1 LTTISAGPLDPGGPV
16 LLVGA
21 GKLGGAL
28 LDGWLDGGLDPRLAY
43 VLDPGLSEPAAER
56 LSALG
61 VTLQPQAPDLSNAVA
76 IVVAV
81 KPQMAASVLPAVA
94 TYAGPSSVVISVMAG
109 QTLEVIGAA
118 LPQGAAVVRAMPN
131 TPASVGRGITGCFA
145 GSGVSATQKALVDR
159 LLRAVG
165 DVVWVDD
172 EDLIDAVTGVSGSGP
187 AYVFLLVEALAKA
200 GVAAGLPADV
210 AETLARKTVEGAGEL
225 LVRSPEPPATLRRN
239 VTSPNGTT
247 AAALDVLMA
256 EDGLEALM
264 ERAVAAATKR
274 AKELARPG

>member
-1 LTTISAGPLDPGGPV
+1 LTTISAGPLDPGGPI

-28 LDGWLDGGLDPRLAY
+28 LDGWLDRGLDPRLAY
-43 VLDPGLSEPAAER
+43 VLDPGLPQPVAAR

-61 VTLQPQAPDLSNAVA
+61 VTLQPKAPDISDAAA

-81 KPQMAASVLPAVA
+81 KPQMAASVLPAVLA
-94 TYAGPSSVVISVMAG
+94 YAGPSSVVISVMAG

-118 LPQGAAVVRAMPN
+118 FSQGTAIVRAMPN

-145 GSGVSATQKALVDR
+145 GPRVDSGQRALVDR

-200 GVAAGLPADV
+200 GVAAGLPAEV
-210 AETLARKTVEGAGEL
+210 AEMLARRTVEGAGEL
-225 LVRSPEPPATLRRN
+225 LARSPETPAALRRN

-256 EDGLEALM
+256 EDGLDPLM
-264 ERAVAAATKR
+264 ARAVAAATKR